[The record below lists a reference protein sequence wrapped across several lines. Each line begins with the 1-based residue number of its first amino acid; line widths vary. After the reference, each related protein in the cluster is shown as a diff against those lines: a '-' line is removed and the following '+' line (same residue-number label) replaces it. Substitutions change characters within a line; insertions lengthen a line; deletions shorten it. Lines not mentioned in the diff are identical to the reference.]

1 VNRIVLPV
9 LLALVVAI
17 VATLWLLNPANLRQR
32 LAVMFAGPA
41 VQQEPRVRVTLEP
54 GPQQPR
60 VSPAEAGIDMTGI
73 QAAVDYAA
81 TRNTRAL
88 VIGRGGHI
96 VFEKYWDGSNLDSA
110 VDLSGFTPALSALL
124 LGVIMNDERSVNL
137 DAPLNGYLSEWT
149 DDPRGLVSLRQLVT
163 RSSGFARTD
172 GGSAAAERVASYN
185 RGDTLRAT
193 LLAWPL
199 DAALRPGE
207 SPIDVNAE
215 ILAAALAA
223 RLRQP
228 FDKLL
233 ADRIWRPIEAGEFSL
248 AHGVRAGCCI
258 RARIGDWMRVGEILA
273 NHGVFEG
280 NQLASPIYVA
290 QMLKATY
297 PGSPVGFFTR
307 VGGSFAAHDV
317 AWLEDTGRQRLW
329 LVPSLHLVILRVGDE
344 PPESQGW
351 DEAMIPDSIIRS
363 TSGWAQSSVGQ
374 GFDPSQYAPH

>member
-1 VNRIVLPV
+1 
-9 LLALVVAI
+9 
-17 VATLWLLNPANLRQR
+17 
-32 LAVMFAGPA
+32 M
-41 VQQEPRVRVTLEP
+41 
-54 GPQQPR
+54 
-60 VSPAEAGIDMTGI
+60 
-73 QAAVDYAA
+73 
-81 TRNTRAL
+81 
-88 VIGRGGHI
+88 
-96 VFEKYWDGSNLDSA
+96 
-110 VDLSGFTPALSALL
+110 L
-124 LGVIMNDERSVNL
+124 LGVVMNDERSVNL
-137 DAPLNGYLSEWT
+137 DAPLNGYLGEWA

-163 RSSGFARTD
+163 RSSGFARAD
-172 GGSAAAERVASYN
+172 SGSTAAARVASYD
-185 RGDTLRAT
+185 RGDALRTT

-215 ILAAALAA
+215 ILAMALTS

-233 ADRIWRPIEAGEFSL
+233 TERIWRPIEAGEFSL
-248 AHGVRAGCCI
+248 AYGARAGCCI

-273 NHGVFEG
+273 NNGVFEG
-280 NQLASPIYVA
+280 SQLASPNYVA

-297 PGSPVGFFTR
+297 PGSPMGFFTH

-329 LVPSLHLVILRVGDE
+329 LVPSLHLVILRMGDE
-344 PPESQGW
+344 PPGSQGW

-374 GFDPSQYAPH
+374 GFDASQYAPH